1 LTLRRTTTIEYIINI
16 LTTIVVT
23 ILVIGFIV
31 TIHELGHFIAARAF
45 RVTVKEF
52 AIGMGPKIFQKQS
65 YKTGIKYSLRLLP
78 LGGYV
83 TMAGDDE
90 DNNDVNAYNRKPVW
104 QRIIIITA
112 GAVMNL
118 LLAALIMLAIV
129 STQSNFR
136 GMTIERFHDDSVS
149 QLSGLRVDDTIISV
163 DGQRIRIFSELNYAV
178 NRRGTSTVEVL
189 VLRDGEELPPL
200 NVNFALVTS
209 DGRSLIRNEY
219 GYIGIY
225 EDDEF
230 VVIGSDVLVFGRID
244 FTTNTIPRSVFTVV
258 NQAYRQTLLMTRAF
272 LESMGDLVSGR
283 AGFDQIS
290 GPVGIGEAVGS
301 SMRAGARNLFL
312 LGAMLSFSIGMF
324 NLIPFPA
331 LDGGRV
337 VFLLLELAR
346 RKPIKPEIES
356 MIHFA
361 GIVAL
366 FIFMIIVIIA
376 DFGRLF

>member
-1 LTLRRTTTIEYIINI
+1 
-16 LTTIVVT
+16 VT
-23 ILVIGFIV
+23 ILVIGVIV
-31 TIHELGHFIAARAF
+31 TIHELGHFIAARIF
-45 RVTVKEF
+45 NVTVKEF

-118 LLAALIMLAIV
+118 VLAALIMLVIV
-129 STQSNFR
+129 STQNNFR

-149 QLSGLRVDDTIISV
+149 QLTGLRLDDTIISI
-163 DGQRIRIFSELNYAV
+163 DGQRVRIFAELNYAV
-178 NRRGTSTVEVL
+178 NRRGTSPVDVV
-189 VLRDGEELPPL
+189 VLRDGEEFTLY
-200 NVNFALVTS
+200 NVVFSIVTA
-209 DGRSLIRNEY
+209 DNTEVVRNAADEL
-219 GYIGIY
+219 GTINSEG
-225 EDDEF
+225 EF
-230 VVIGSDVLVFGRID
+230 VLLESNQMIFGRVD
-244 FTTNTIPRSVFTVV
+244 FTTNAVSRSVFTVIH
-258 NQAYRQTLLMTRAF
+258 QAYRQTLLMTRAF

-283 AGFDQIS
+283 AGFEQIS

-346 RKPIKPEIES
+346 RKPIKPEVEA

-366 FIFMIIVIIA
+366 FIFMIIVIVA
-376 DFGRLF
+376 DFGRLL